1 MTLAS
6 TTHIPMSNKNAYEIR
21 LNVLEMAHQDEMTKF
36 HEKMQLL
43 RLEEEKDPT
52 KQMLTETEVDGMF
65 PKTKNILERA
75 EELYAFV
82 SA

>member
-1 MTLAS
+1 
-6 TTHIPMSNKNAYEIR
+6 MSNKNAYEIR

>member
-1 MTLAS
+1 
-6 TTHIPMSNKNAYEIR
+6 MSNKNAYEIR

-65 PKTKNILERA
+65 PKTKNILQRA
-75 EELYAFV
+75 EELYSFV

>member
-1 MTLAS
+1 
-6 TTHIPMSNKNAYEIR
+6 MSNKNAYEIR

-65 PKTKNILERA
+65 PKTQNILQRA
-75 EELYAFV
+75 EELYSFV

>member
-1 MTLAS
+1 
-6 TTHIPMSNKNAYEIR
+6 MSNKNAYEIR

-75 EELYAFV
+75 EELYSFV